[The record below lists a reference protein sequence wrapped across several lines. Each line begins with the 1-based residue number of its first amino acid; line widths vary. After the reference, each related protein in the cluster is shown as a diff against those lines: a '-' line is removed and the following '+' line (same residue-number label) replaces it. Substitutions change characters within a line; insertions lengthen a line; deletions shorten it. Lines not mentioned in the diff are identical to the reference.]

1 MFQSAILA
9 VFLLQMFS
17 SGFTL
22 GFDSANEVQTSNKL
36 EEMSAKIEKLE
47 AANREVMLILQKLQL
62 NPSSLQGTMNFC
74 CDIFSLYRNADF
86 LMFTLYIIFLHYS

>member
-17 SGFTL
+17 PGITL

-36 EEMSAKIEKLE
+36 EEMSARIEKLA
-47 AANREVMLILQKLQL
+47 AANREVMLMLQKLHM
-62 NPSSLQGTMNFC
+62 NPSWLQDTMNF
-74 CDIFSLYRNADF
+74 
-86 LMFTLYIIFLHYS
+86 

>member
-17 SGFTL
+17 PGITL

-36 EEMSAKIEKLE
+36 EEMSAKIEKRA
-47 AANREVMLILQKLQL
+47 AANREVMLMLQKLHM
-62 NPSSLQGTMNFC
+62 NPSWLQGTMNF
-74 CDIFSLYRNADF
+74 
-86 LMFTLYIIFLHYS
+86 